1 MYFCQGDKQRNQVEF
16 VIMQMRMKQFDI
28 NTPAGVCFAL
38 TKKPK
43 DINSERWIAMIKSV
57 INKET

>member
-1 MYFCQGDKQRNQVEF
+1 MYFSQNEKQRSLCELTLLA
-16 VIMQMRMKQFDI
+16 MKAKAFDI

-38 TKKPK
+38 TKKPQ

-57 INKET
+57 MNNET